1 MAVPGGVP
9 GGLPMAPDGGVPGL
23 EVCQGRRAASSRL
36 TEFEPAG
43 EARSYL
49 GSGAWPPMPPM
60 MAIQLLTGNGFTAR
74 SYYNGVPDLSSREA
88 SQVRTRDVIKRKLQT
103 IKLPPMGQDGK
114 GFDGMNM
121 SVVLKYLED
130 EIKKFDPTGTGISL
144 VINPYIDPV
153 GRLLLRLLHPVEG
166 PGSRGAGRWNGD

>member
-1 MAVPGGVP
+1 
-9 GGLPMAPDGGVPGL
+9 
-23 EVCQGRRAASSRL
+23 
-36 TEFEPAG
+36 
-43 EARSYL
+43 
-49 GSGAWPPMPPM
+49 MPPM

-121 SVVLKYLED
+121 SVVLKTLED

-144 VINPYIDPV
+144 VINPYIDP
-153 GRLLLRLLHPVEG
+153 GGAAIARLLHPVEG
-166 PGSRGAGRWNGD
+166 PAVPRGRAVEWRLTRLRDFPLGRRWAGWRGTSY